1 MSFSYTGGRNQLDDV
16 TFAIEKGAKVAF
28 VGSSGSGKS
37 TVVTLLLRF
46 YDPGQGAV
54 TLDGA
59 DIRRFTQR
67 SLRTLFGV
75 VFQESLL
82 FNTTIRENIRL
93 GRLDAT
99 PEEVLEAARAAELED
114 VVDDLPDEYDT
125 VVGERGGRL
134 SGGQRQRVAIARAL
148 VRNPAVLVLDEAT
161 SALDPATEAAVNAT
175 VERIGRGRTVIS
187 VSHRLASVV
196 GFDRIVVLEEGRLV
210 EMGTHAE
217 LLAAEGLYCRLWDK
231 QHGIEVSDDGRS
243 ARLTV
248 DYLRSVGPFGRLSDE
263 AIAAL
268 ARLFVAEQ
276 HPEDRVVI
284 FEGDAPG
291 RQVLRRRPGEG
302 RRHQAGRRRGA
313 ARSRSAAMATTSGR
327 CAGEGRPPDGDGD
340 DGHPVPSPQPPAGGL
355 PGPSPARARVA
366 AGDRGGWSRPGAR
379 RCEI

>member
-1 MSFSYTGGRNQLDDV
+1 M
-16 TFAIEKGAKVAF
+16 
-28 VGSSGSGKS
+28 
-37 TVVTLLLRF
+37 
-46 YDPGQGAV
+46 
-54 TLDGA
+54 
-59 DIRRFTQR
+59 
-67 SLRTLFGV
+67 
-75 VFQESLL
+75 
-82 FNTTIRENIRL
+82 
-93 GRLDAT
+93 
-99 PEEVLEAARAAELED
+99 LEAARAAELED

-161 SALDPATEAAVNAT
+161 SALDPGTEAAINAT

-217 LLAAEGLYCRLWDK
+217 LLAAEGLYCRLWNK

-243 ARLTV
+243 ARLTA

-284 FEGDAPG
+284 FEGDAVADKFYVVARG
-291 RQVLRRRPGEG
+291 KVAVTKRDGDAVRQIAVRSDGDHFGEVALVKDVPRTATVTTVTPCLLLSLRREDFLGLLQREPELQ
-302 RRHQAGRRRGA
+302 REIAA
-313 ARSRSAAMATTSGR
+313 VVEARSAS
-327 CAGEGRPPDGDGD
+327 
-340 DGHPVPSPQPPAGGL
+340 VQ
-355 PGPSPARARVA
+355 
-366 AGDRGGWSRPGAR
+366 
-379 RCEI
+379 I